1 MACRRTTCDCAF
13 AHADVSGRLDCQ
25 AVQSKVQIKMVRGK
39 KWDAAGKAAD
49 PAPVILVILLLHLV
63 ILLLLLVI
71 LAPAVPTAPAAPAPS
86 RSGLIGVA
94 RLAKKN

>member
-25 AVQSKVQIKMVRGK
+25 AVQSKVQMVRGK

-63 ILLLLLVI
+63 ILLLLLLVI
-71 LAPAVPTAPAAPAPS
+71 LAPAAPAARAAHP
-86 RSGLIGVA
+86 LEEV
-94 RLAKKN
+94 

>member
-25 AVQSKVQIKMVRGK
+25 AVQSKVQMVRGK

-71 LAPAVPTAPAAPAPS
+71 LAPAAPAARAAHP
-86 RSGLIGVA
+86 LEEV
-94 RLAKKN
+94 

>member
-1 MACRRTTCDCAF
+1 MSWRVAGQRATAPV
-13 AHADVSGRLDCQ
+13 HADVSGRLDCQ
-25 AVQSKVQIKMVRGK
+25 AVQSKVQMVRGK

-71 LAPAVPTAPAAPAPS
+71 LATAAPTAPAAPAPS

>member
-1 MACRRTTCDCAF
+1 MSWRVAGQRATAPV
-13 AHADVSGRLDCQ
+13 HADVSGRLDCQ
-25 AVQSKVQIKMVRGK
+25 AVQSKVQMVRGK

-63 ILLLLLVI
+63 IL
-71 LAPAVPTAPAAPAPS
+71 APAAPTAPAAPAPS

>member
-25 AVQSKVQIKMVRGK
+25 AVQSKVQMVRGK
-39 KWDAAGKAAD
+39 KWDAAGKAAG
-49 PAPVILVILLLHLV
+49 PAPVILVVILLLHLV

-71 LAPAVPTAPAAPAPS
+71 LAPAAPAARAAHP
-86 RSGLIGVA
+86 LEEV
-94 RLAKKN
+94 